1 LKKTFQDI
9 IQEKDAL
16 VLFYA
21 PWCGFSRRFL
31 PTFEE
36 YSKTCSQ
43 ECAVVDKEKSPELCK
58 KYSISFYPTVI
69 WFKEGKICK
78 RLDSKPGIGLNK
90 EQLEK
95 FACDESSEQ

>member
-1 LKKTFQDI
+1 MNEDFEEAI
-9 IQEKDAL
+9 NEKEAL

-36 YSKTCSQ
+36 YSLTCSKK
-43 ECAVVDKEKSPELCK
+43 CTIVNKEKSPDLCDE
-58 KYSISFYPTVI
+58 YSIRYYPTVI
-69 WFKEGKICK
+69 WFKNGKIWK

-90 EQLEK
+90 EQLVTFTFE
-95 FACDESSEQ
+95 E